1 MINSSQQLNNSYT
14 SDVNP
19 FDLATIIKT
28 NQCTERVQTTY
39 KLVSFYSE
47 GYVC

>member
-1 MINSSQQLNNSYT
+1 MIIINNNFT

-28 NQCTERVQTTY
+28 IHCTERVQTTY
-39 KLVSFYSE
+39 
-47 GYVC
+47 

>member
-1 MINSSQQLNNSYT
+1 MLIANNNFI

-28 NQCTERVQTTY
+28 RHCTERVQTT
-39 KLVSFYSE
+39 
-47 GYVC
+47 